1 MTASSDKT
9 GRIWDAAS
17 GPEIVRLAHD
27 DEVKHAVWSPDGTRL
42 VAATWDRIARIWA
55 GTNGREVARLVHEDD
70 VRYAEWSPDGTRLVT
85 ASWSNTARMW
95 DGTTGKEL
103 ARLGYDGDVNHA
115 AWSGHVGADGATAI
129 ITASDNKTAGIWHVS
144 MTTQALVN
152 AAKVRAPACLTQ
164 EQRRAYFL
172 SEAPPT

>member
-27 DEVKHAVWSPDGTRL
+27 DEVKHAV
-42 VAATWDRIARIWA
+42 
-55 GTNGREVARLVHEDD
+55 
-70 VRYAEWSPDGTRLVT
+70 WSPDGTRLVT

-129 ITASDNKTAGIWHVS
+129 ITASDDKTAGIWHVS